1 VARILIADDD
11 EIVVEVVRTALAAR
25 GHIVT
30 AVDDGLP
37 VLRLVQAMSPAL
49 VILDCSM
56 PELSGIEALRQI
68 RTSQDFFALP
78 VLMLTG
84 RRSAGDE
91 VIAMRMGADEYLR
104 KPFDP
109 DQLVSWVELLLTRAE
124 EQRLAAL
131 APPPGPSLP
140 LSERAWGQR

>member
-1 VARILIADDD
+1 MALILIADDD
-11 EIVVEVVRTALAAR
+11 EIVIDVVCEALGAR
-25 GHIVT
+25 GHVVT

-37 VLRLVQAMSPAL
+37 VLGVVERTRPAL
-49 VILDCSM
+49 VILDCTM

-84 RRSAGDE
+84 RCSAGDE
-91 VIAMRMGADEYLR
+91 QIAMRMGANEYLR

-109 DQLVSWVELLLTRAE
+109 DQLVSWVEILLARAD
-124 EQRLAAL
+124 EQRLATL
-131 APPPGPSLP
+131 PPP
-140 LSERAWGQR
+140 LSRSPPPAERAWGQR